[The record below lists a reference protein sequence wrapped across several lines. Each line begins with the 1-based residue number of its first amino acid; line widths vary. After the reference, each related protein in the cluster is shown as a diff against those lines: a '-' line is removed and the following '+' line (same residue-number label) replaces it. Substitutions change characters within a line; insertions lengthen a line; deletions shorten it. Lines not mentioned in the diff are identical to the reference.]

1 MIPTEIRRWVTLA
14 CVIIALIFVG
24 LVLAWCAQGRSDTR
38 DVARTEAATGKA
50 LDNVA
55 AQTPVIRQEQEEK
68 QADVDKIEGSD
79 TRLPDGYG
87 AELERVRRGEQ
98 RRNP

>member
-1 MIPTEIRRWVTLA
+1 MQLATDVTTLQA
-14 CVIIALIFVG
+14 VQALFA
-24 LVLAWCAQGRSDTR
+24 LNREC
-38 DVARTEAATGKA
+38 KA

-87 AELERVRRGEQ
+87 DSLQRLRERE

>member
-14 CVIIALIFVG
+14 AVIIALIFVG

-55 AQTPVIRQEQEEK
+55 AQTPIIRQEQEEK

-87 AELERVRRGEQ
+87 ARLEEIRRSK
-98 RRNP
+98 PSK

>member
-1 MIPTEIRRWVTLA
+1 MIPAEIRRWVTPA

-38 DVARTEAATGKA
+38 DIARTEAATGKA

-55 AQTPVIRQEQEEK
+55 AQTPIIRQEQEEK

-87 AELERVRRGEQ
+87 RRLECVRRGVECP
-98 RRNP
+98 NP